1 MLKKLKILIIAFFV
15 IILMLPTTVLSN
27 TVEYRGVAEGLIT
40 TPDDFFL
47 NLGQLLPG
55 DTKQDV
61 AYLKNTTDNTIELFF
76 KTESLDRSEY
86 YDEID
91 YSLLEKISLTISL
104 KKTSNSEEIVIY
116 QGNLGAE
123 LLNDYISLGKY
134 NKGED
139 GEFIFKIE
147 VPAELRNDYSLSTT
161 KVKWVFAVGELE
173 KESGNVQ
180 TGDKI
185 YYIIGVV
192 LAIIIVN
199 IIILIIRK
207 KEKKKKKKSKVKK
220 LKN

>member
-207 KEKKKKKKSKVKK
+207 KEKKKR
-220 LKN
+220 KNQK

>member
-27 TVEYRGVAEGLIT
+27 TVEYRGGAEGLIT

-104 KKTSNSEEIVIY
+104 KKTSNSEEVVIY

-161 KVKWVFAVGELE
+161 KVKWVFAVEEL
-173 KESGNVQ
+173 KQESGNVQ
-180 TGDKI
+180 TGDRI
-185 YYIIGVV
+185 YYIVGIV

-199 IIILIIRK
+199 IIPMVTAAAMI
-207 KEKKKKKKSKVKK
+207 